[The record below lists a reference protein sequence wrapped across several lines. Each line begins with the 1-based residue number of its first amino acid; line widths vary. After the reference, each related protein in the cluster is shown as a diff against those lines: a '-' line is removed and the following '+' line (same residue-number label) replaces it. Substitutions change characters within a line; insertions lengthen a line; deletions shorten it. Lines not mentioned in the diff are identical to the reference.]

1 MNEMA
6 SAHIE
11 PTVARRIDRLA
22 RRAHA
27 FHRFA
32 HHPLCDRYSGELIAL
47 GTRRRVCRGCT
58 CALAGAVAG
67 AALGAVLEFPLPAA
81 LAFAVLATSVP
92 VIAQRFESD
101 PNGNAARRQARLGK
115 LWTRGV
121 PLAALALAFT
131 AGLRA
136 QNTVGVVI
144 ALSIALVLFVLLR
157 AYRRAGPDRSPC
169 ARCPERT
176 WTVPCSGFRDIVRAE
191 RAFVRRSRQLMTY
204 PPNRLRRS
212 AFLLR

>member
-6 SAHIE
+6 SAHID
-11 PTVARRIDRLA
+11 PTVARHIDRLA

-32 HHPLCDRYSGELIAL
+32 HHPLCDRYAGELIAL
-47 GTRRRVCRGCT
+47 GTRQRVCRGCT
-58 CALAGAVAG
+58 CALAGAVVG
-67 AALGAVLEFPLPAA
+67 AALGSALEFPLPAA
-81 LAFAVLATSVP
+81 LAFAALATSVP
-92 VIAQRFESD
+92 ILAQRFESD
-101 PNGNAARRQARLGK
+101 RNGNVERRTRLGK

-136 QNTVGVVI
+136 QNTAGVVT
-144 ALSIALVLFVLLR
+144 ATSIALVVFVLLR
-157 AYRRAGPDRSPC
+157 AYRGAGPDRSPC

-176 WTVPCSGFRDIVRAE
+176 ATVPCSGFRDIVRAE
-191 RAFVRRSRQLMTY
+191 RAFVRRSHQLLTL

-212 AFLLR
+212 ALR